1 MEKTKNTLIT
11 ALPCEVVQTWSAVH
25 PTIPVSLKL
34 YQMTEVMAACKEEN
48 DELSVDQYDAIDL
61 GHVSGTLF
69 ASARDVQLQRQS
81 MISPDEI
88 GVPIV
93 DTTIPWFSDK
103 STLLISEANIHDHY
117 DEVIQ
122 QLPVIC
128 AQLYRI
134 YPNRIIVLKPPSDMM
149 GKS

>member
-1 MEKTKNTLIT
+1 MEETLNRIIT
-11 ALPCEVVQTWSAVH
+11 ALPCEIVQKWSAMH

-34 YQMTEVMAACKEEN
+34 YEMTGIGVACQDEN
-48 DELSVDQYDAIDL
+48 DELRVDRFDGIEL

-69 ASARDVQLQRQS
+69 ASARDVKLQRQS

-134 YPNRIIVLKPPSDMM
+134 YPNRIIVLKPPS
-149 GKS
+149 K

>member
-1 MEKTKNTLIT
+1 MEKAKNTLIT

-69 ASARDVQLQRQS
+69 APAREVMAKQQA
-81 MISPDEI
+81 MISPDAI
-88 GVPIV
+88 GVKYV
-93 DTTIPWFSDK
+93 DNTIPWFMDK
-103 STLLISEANIHDHY
+103 PTLLIREADIHSHY
-117 DEVIQ
+117 DEVMQ

-128 AQLYRI
+128 AQMYRL
-134 YPNRIIVLKPPSDMM
+134 YPNRIIVLKPPS
-149 GKS
+149 K